1 MILLTQNRN
10 GYTDF
15 LSKQKSSENPNIIC
29 CNFYRKLKQESKSL
43 NVELEKVFGS
53 DVELTGVEQESQK
66 SEKAAIVLG
75 VLLAL
80 SLIALITLVVVGV
93 IK

>member
-1 MILLTQNRN
+1 M
-10 GYTDF
+10 
-15 LSKQKSSENPNIIC
+15 K
-29 CNFYRKLKQESKSL
+29 
-43 NVELEKVFGS
+43 VELEKVFGS
-53 DVELTGVEQESQK
+53 DVELKGLEQESEEQ
-66 SEKAAIVLG
+66 ETTAIVLG